1 MDAIKCIYSRV
12 STRDFNTREVFDEDV
27 NDIVRAA
34 MAAPVG
40 MGRYALKRITVMKNE
55 EFLEKVTAACPQDPA
70 RRSSPFYGAKTV
82 IIVSAETKETPDI
95 EYADAACMVYAMALA
110 ARAKGI
116 ASVYLWGFLP
126 AVRADKE
133 LLSALHL
140 PEGYTPLSALAVGYT
155 DEPLKEFDR
164 PRHEIA
170 VDTID

>member
-12 STRDFNTREVFDEDV
+12 STRDFNTREVSDEDV

-116 ASVYLWGFLP
+116 ASVYLWCAPTKNFC
-126 AVRADKE
+126 
-133 LLSALHL
+133 LLSAYPKGIL
-140 PEGYTPLSALAVGYT
+140 PFPLSPWDIRT
-155 DEPLKEFDR
+155 SR
-164 PRHEIA
+164 
-170 VDTID
+170 